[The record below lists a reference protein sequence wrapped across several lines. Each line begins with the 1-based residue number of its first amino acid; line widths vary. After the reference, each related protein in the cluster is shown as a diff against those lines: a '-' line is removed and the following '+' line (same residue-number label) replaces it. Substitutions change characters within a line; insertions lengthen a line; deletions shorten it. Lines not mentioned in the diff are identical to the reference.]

1 MAYTYTWTDA
11 EQTGLKR
18 EDENGNVAFVPVASG
33 NRDYAEFVSSGATAA
48 AYVAPAA
55 VPAQPTELELLEAR
69 VAAIEAD
76 EISDDASSS
85 ALLTLIAG
93 LTQRVTAL
101 ES

>member
-11 EQTGLKR
+11 EQTSLRR
-18 EDENGNVAFVPVASG
+18 EDEDGNVAWVPTDPG
-33 NRDYAEFVSSGATAA
+33 NRDYAEFVSSGVVAA
-48 AYVAPAA
+48 AYVEPPYVAPD
-55 VPAQPTELELLEAR
+55 PTELELLTAR

-93 LTQRVTAL
+93 LTERVTAL